1 MAGLFALVCF
11 FWFEKEKQKKKKK
24 KREKKREREK
34 RKEGGREGGERDGE
48 EDEGGGGE
56 EGEGEDSMEGEVAPS
71 QLEVNP
77 SGCHILAAFFC
88 FMAGMVAT

>member
-1 MAGLFALVCF
+1 
-11 FWFEKEKQKKKKK
+11 
-24 KREKKREREK
+24 
-34 RKEGGREGGERDGE
+34 
-48 EDEGGGGE
+48 
-56 EGEGEDSMEGEVAPS
+56 MEGEVAPS